1 MKAHAF
7 KKLIKEA
14 VKEALKEELQLSSKQ
29 NNTREVKQENF
40 QAGSLEEALN
50 MTKSTMSSEDYKN
63 VLSFDSS
70 DAKNFFNP
78 NSNSDSVQV
87 TGPQP
92 GLDISNLDF
101 VKKASSVLKASEQ
114 KDRKKVNGL

>member
-1 MKAHAF
+1 MKINSF

-29 NNTREVKQENF
+29 NITREVKQENF

-70 DAKNFFNP
+70 DAKNFLILTLIQIQYRLLALN
-78 NSNSDSVQV
+78 Q
-87 TGPQP
+87 GW
-92 GLDISNLDF
+92 I
-101 VKKASSVLKASEQ
+101 
-114 KDRKKVNGL
+114 